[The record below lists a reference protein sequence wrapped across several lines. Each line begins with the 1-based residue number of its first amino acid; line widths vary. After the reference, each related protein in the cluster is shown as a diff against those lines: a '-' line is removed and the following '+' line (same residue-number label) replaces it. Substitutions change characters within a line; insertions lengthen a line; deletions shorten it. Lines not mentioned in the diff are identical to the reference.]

1 LLSHESFHAMLHDT
15 IIITTL
21 KGQFNNILKAVTIVV
36 HCDVYDFWKALV
48 LFINIHFSSDISAPY
63 VKHRAQIRY
72 ATKTH
77 RDGRNSVR
85 RPLSDH

>member
-1 LLSHESFHAMLHDT
+1 MLHDT

-21 KGQFNNILKAVTIVV
+21 KGQFNNILKVVTIVV
-36 HCDVYDFWKALV
+36 HVYDFWKAFV
-48 LFINIHFSSDISAPY
+48 LFIADVHFSSDISAPCF
-63 VKHRAQIRY
+63 KRGAQIRY

-77 RDGRNSVR
+77 RDGRNNVR